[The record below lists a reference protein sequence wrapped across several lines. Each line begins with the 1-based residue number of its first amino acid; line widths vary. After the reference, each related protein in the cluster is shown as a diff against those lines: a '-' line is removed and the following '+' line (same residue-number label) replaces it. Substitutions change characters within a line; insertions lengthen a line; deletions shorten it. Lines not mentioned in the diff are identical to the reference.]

1 MVAVSQR
8 RDHRCISDQLKSRP
22 PRWEARGPRWGPHGE
37 HPGTR
42 GRDRHHLGRGRFYRS
57 REDRIIGGIAGGIA
71 ARLGRDVTV
80 VRIVL
85 VLFGLV
91 SGFGVAAYMFAW
103 LLVPVEGSTETIGS
117 RALSDRQGM
126 TIVLALV
133 PGLVVVLLVG
143 SALHAN
149 FVSSWGL
156 PLLISAAGLVLVYRN
171 AENDERARL
180 DDSVKALLQL
190 GSEPR
195 QSRRSFITRLGAGLL
210 LFVLGVF
217 VISDGA
223 LSRSWL
229 RPFGGTLLM
238 IAGTVVL
245 LGPWWLRLALD
256 LLHERQARIRAEER
270 ADMAA
275 RVHDSVLQTLAM
287 IQRSADQPQEVAKLA
302 RAQERELRSWLF
314 EGRAP
319 GSFGAEGAATLSAG
333 VEQIEREVEAAH
345 GVAVDAVTVGD
356 APLDEELRALL
367 AAGKEATVNAAKWS
381 GASSVSIYVE
391 VEPKRVSMFVRDR
404 GAGFDSEAV
413 ADDRKG
419 IAESIRGRMQRHGGT
434 AVIRSVPGEGTEV
447 ELSLPRHPGR
457 A

>member
-1 MVAVSQR
+1 MVALSQR
-8 RDHRCISDQLKSRP
+8 RDHRCIGDQFNPWQHHFESMQADRAWGKGRYRRHRQRP
-22 PRWEARGPRWGPHGE
+22 R
-37 HPGTR
+37 
-42 GRDRHHLGRGRFYRS
+42 LQRS
-57 REDRIIGGIAGGIA
+57 REDRIIAGIAGGIA
-71 ARLGRDVTV
+71 ARRGRDPTI
-80 VRIVL
+80 VRIVI
-85 VLFGLV
+85 VLLGLV
-91 SGFGVAAYMFAW
+91 SGFGVAAYVIAW
-103 LLVPVEGSTETIGS
+103 LLLPAEGSTETIGA
-117 RALSDRQGM
+117 RAVADRQGI
-126 TIVLALV
+126 TIALALV
-133 PGLVVVLLVG
+133 PALVLVLLLG
-143 SALHAN
+143 SALHAG

-171 AENDERARL
+171 AEDDERAWL
-180 DDSVKALLQL
+180 TESVKALLQL

-195 QSRRSFITRLGAGLL
+195 QSRRAFMVRLGAGVV

-217 VISDGA
+217 VISEGA
-223 LSRSWL
+223 LSHSWL
-229 RPFGGTLLM
+229 RPFAGTLLM

-245 LGPWWLRLALD
+245 LGPWWLKLALD

-345 GVAVDAVTVGD
+345 GIAIDAVTVGD
-356 APLDEELRALL
+356 APLDDELRALL
-367 AAGKEATVNAAKWS
+367 AAGREATVNAAKWS
-381 GASSVSIYVE
+381 GAPAVSIYVE
-391 VEPKRVSMFVRDR
+391 AEPRRVSMFVRDR

-413 ADDRKG
+413 AGDRKG

-447 ELSLPRHPGR
+447 ELSVPRHAGR
-457 A
+457 P

>member
-1 MVAVSQR
+1 M
-8 RDHRCISDQLKSRP
+8 
-22 PRWEARGPRWGPHGE
+22 
-37 HPGTR
+37 
-42 GRDRHHLGRGRFYRS
+42 GRD
-57 REDRIIGGIAGGIA
+57 A
-71 ARLGRDVTV
+71 TV

-91 SGFGVAAYMFAW
+91 SGFGIVAYMLAW
-103 LLVPVEGSTETIGS
+103 LFFPVEGSTETIGAK
-117 RALSDRQGM
+117 ALSDRQGL

-133 PGLVVVLLVG
+133 PALVLVLLVG

-149 FVSSWGL
+149 FVSSWAL
-156 PLLISAAGLVLVYRN
+156 PVLISAAGLILVYRN
-171 AENDERARL
+171 ADDEERARL
-180 DDSVKALLQL
+180 DDSMKALLKL
-190 GSEPR
+190 NSEPGR
-195 QSRRSFITRLGAGLL
+195 SRRSFVIRLGVGVL
-210 LFVLGVF
+210 LFVLGVV
-217 VISDGA
+217 VIADGS
-223 LSRSWL
+223 LSRSGL

-275 RVHDSVLQTLAM
+275 RVHDSVLQTLAL

-314 EGRAP
+314 EGRTP

-356 APLDEELRALL
+356 APLDDELRALL
-367 AAGKEATVNAAKWS
+367 AAGREATVNAAKWS
-381 GASSVSIYVE
+381 GANSVSIFVE

-404 GAGFDSEAV
+404 GAGFDTQAI
-413 ADDRKG
+413 ADDRKVSPSRSG
-419 IAESIRGRMQRHGGT
+419 AGCSATAGQPPSAPCREKGPRSSSACPGTRAAREHDRPSEGLPRGRPSPVPSRGPQR
-434 AVIRSVPGEGTEV
+434 AR
-447 ELSLPRHPGR
+447 RRRRGR
-457 A
+457 GRGR

>member
-1 MVAVSQR
+1 M
-8 RDHRCISDQLKSRP
+8 RDDLAWQ
-22 PRWEARGPRWGPHGE
+22 
-37 HPGTR
+37 R
-42 GRDRHHLGRGRFYRS
+42 GRYRRHRGHGRLQRS
-57 REDRIIGGIAGGIA
+57 RENRMIAGIAGGIA
-71 ARLGRDVTV
+71 TRLGRDVTI

-85 VLFGLV
+85 VLAGLV
-91 SGFGVAAYMFAW
+91 SGFGVIAYVVGW
-103 LLVPVEGSTETIGS
+103 LVLPVEGSSETIGA
-117 RALSDRQGM
+117 RALSDRQGI
-126 TIVLALV
+126 TIAIALV
-133 PGLVVVLLVG
+133 PALVVVLLVG
-143 SALHAN
+143 AELHAN

-156 PLLISAAGLVLVYRN
+156 PLLISAAGLVLIYRN
-171 AENDERARL
+171 AEDDERVWL
-180 DDSVKALLQL
+180 DNSVKALLQL

-195 QSRRSFITRLGAGLL
+195 QSRQSFLMRLAAGLV
-210 LFVLGVF
+210 LFVSGVL

-229 RPFGGTLLM
+229 RPLVGTLLM
-238 IAGTVVL
+238 IAGIVIL

-275 RVHDSVLQTLAM
+275 RVHDSVLQTLAL
-287 IQRSADQPQEVAKLA
+287 IQRSADQPQVVAKLA

-319 GSFGAEGAATLSAG
+319 GSFGAEGAATLAAG
-333 VEQIEREVEAAH
+333 VEQIEREVEASH

-356 APLDEELRALL
+356 APLDDEIRALL
-367 AAGKEATVNAAKWS
+367 EAGREATVNAAKWS

-391 VEPKRVSMFVRDR
+391 AEAKRVSMFVRDR
-404 GAGFDSEAV
+404 GQGFDSEAV
-413 ADDRKG
+413 AGDRKG

-447 ELSLPRHPGR
+447 ELSVPRHPSR
-457 A
+457 V

>member
-1 MVAVSQR
+1 MIAGV
-8 RDHRCISDQLKSRP
+8 
-22 PRWEARGPRWGPHGE
+22 
-37 HPGTR
+37 
-42 GRDRHHLGRGRFYRS
+42 
-57 REDRIIGGIAGGIA
+57 AGGIA
-71 ARLGRDVTV
+71 TRIGRDATV

-91 SGFGVAAYMFAW
+91 SGFGVAAYVLAW
-103 LLVPVEGSTETIGS
+103 LFLPVEGSTETIGA
-117 RALSDRQGM
+117 RALSDRQGI
-126 TIVLALV
+126 TIVLAAIPALV
-133 PGLVVVLLVG
+133 IILLLG
-143 SALHAN
+143 SVLHAN
-149 FVSSWGL
+149 FVSSWGT
-156 PLLISAAGLVLVYRN
+156 PLLIAAAGLVLVARN
-171 AENDERARL
+171 AEDDERGFL
-180 DDSVKALLQL
+180 VDSVKALLQL
-190 GSEPR
+190 DSEPR
-195 QSRRSFITRLGAGLL
+195 QSRRSFLIRLGSGVVLL
-210 LFVLGVF
+210 ALGVLA
-217 VISDGA
+217 ISEGS

-229 RPFGGTLLM
+229 RPFAGTLL
-238 IAGTVVL
+238 IVAGTVVL

-256 LLHERQARIRAEER
+256 LVHERQARIRAEER

-275 RVHDSVLQTLAM
+275 RVHDSVLQTLAL

-319 GSFGAEGAATLSAG
+319 GSFGTEGAATLSAG

-367 AAGKEATVNAAKWS
+367 EAGREATVNAAKWS

-391 VEPKRVSMFVRDR
+391 AEPRRVSMFVRDR

-413 ADDRKG
+413 AGDRKG
-419 IAESIRGRMQRHGGT
+419 IAESIHGRMQRHGGT

-447 ELSLPRHPGR
+447 ELTVPRRQGR
-457 A
+457 P

>member
-1 MVAVSQR
+1 MVAAPQR
-8 RDHRCISDQLKSRP
+8 RDHRYIVDQFNP
-22 PRWEARGPRWGPHGE
+22 WQHHYEGMQD
-37 HPGTR
+37 
-42 GRDRHHLGRGRFYRS
+42 GRALGRGRYRRHRGHGRLQRS
-57 REDRIIGGIAGGIA
+57 REDRMIAGIAGGIA
-71 ARLGRDVTV
+71 ARLGRDVTI

-85 VLFGLV
+85 VLTALV
-91 SGFGVAAYMFAW
+91 SGFGVAAYVFAW
-103 LLVPVEGSTETIGS
+103 LLLPVEGSTETIGA
-117 RALSDRQGM
+117 RAMSDRQGITM
-126 TIVLALV
+126 AIGLLPALI
-133 PGLVVVLLVG
+133 VVLLVG
-143 SALHAN
+143 SALHAS

-156 PLLISAAGLVLVYRN
+156 PILISAAGLILVYRN
-171 AENDERARL
+171 AEDDERAQL
-180 DDSVKALLQL
+180 VTSVKAWLQM

-195 QSRRSFITRLGAGLL
+195 QSRRFLYSRIAAGVVI
-210 LFVLGVF
+210 FALGVA
-217 VISDGA
+217 VISDSA
-223 LSRSWL
+223 LRRSWF
-229 RPFGGTLLM
+229 RPFGGALLM
-238 IAGTVVL
+238 IAGTVVV
-245 LGPWWLRLALD
+245 LGPWWLRLGLD
-256 LLHERQARIRAEER
+256 LIRERQARIRAEER

-356 APLDEELRALL
+356 APLDDELRELL
-367 AAGKEATVNAAKWS
+367 AAGREATVNAAKWS
-381 GASSVSIYVE
+381 GASSVSIFVE
-391 VEPKRVSMFVRDR
+391 AEPKRVSMFVRDR
-404 GAGFDSEAV
+404 GAGFDSDAV

-434 AVIRSVPGEGTEV
+434 AVIRSVAGEGTEV
-447 ELSLPRHPGR
+447 ELSIPRHPGR